1 MRWLDSITHSME
13 KNLSKLW
20 EIVKG
25 KEAWRAVG
33 HGIAKSQTQLR
44 D

>member
-20 EIVKG
+20 EAG
-25 KEAWRAVG
+25 GQRSLAC
-33 HGIAKSQTQLR
+33 HSP
-44 D
+44 